1 MKREQADEKEYKK
14 EPGVMETWLRAPFC
28 IDILSFTPLTAG
40 KKQHICGVENALMV
54 NKVTQWT

>member
-14 EPGVMETWLRAPFC
+14 EPGVMEKWLRAPFC

-40 KKQHICGVENALMV
+40 KKQHICGIENA
-54 NKVTQWT
+54 